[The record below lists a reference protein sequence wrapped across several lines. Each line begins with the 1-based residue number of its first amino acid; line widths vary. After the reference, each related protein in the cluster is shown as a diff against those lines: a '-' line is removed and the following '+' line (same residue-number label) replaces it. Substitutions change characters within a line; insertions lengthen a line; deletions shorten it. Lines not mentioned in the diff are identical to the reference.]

1 MRILILFVTL
11 IFSQNL
17 MASTLKLNYSLFFG
31 YMKTMYKLDYQHVTT
46 GFYLVEESS
55 GEACLIEQ
63 AEMVVDQK
71 REAIDFEKQGK
82 LLPFYSD
89 EHRKD
94 GAMIEVRTVNNVA
107 CALQIRLM
115 AKESELTKLSFQR
128 LTAISTELEGVLR
141 KNAGMIGKYF
151 LPNYNGLR
159 FKLVSPLA
167 SDYTL
172 QDGYRVAV
180 NGDLLVSN
188 EALTKTEGSQ
198 LLPFAVARIS
208 PWIGE

>member
-1 MRILILFVTL
+1 MRILILFLTL

-17 MASTLKLNYSLFFG
+17 LASTLKLNYSLFFG

-55 GEACLIEQ
+55 GDACLIDQ

-82 LLPFYSD
+82 LLPFIPTN
-89 EHRKD
+89 HRKD
-94 GAMIEVRTVNNVA
+94 GAMIEVKTVDNVA
-107 CALQIRLM
+107 CALQVRLT
-115 AKESELTKLSFQR
+115 AKESELSKLSFQR
-128 LTAISTELEGVLR
+128 LTTISTELEGVLR

-159 FKLVSPLA
+159 FKVDSPLA
-167 SDYTL
+167 TEIALQKGFTL
-172 QDGYRVAV
+172 AD
-180 NGDLLVSN
+180 NGDILVSN
-188 EALTKTEGSQ
+188 KILMETEGSE
-198 LLPFAVARIS
+198 LLPFDVNRVS